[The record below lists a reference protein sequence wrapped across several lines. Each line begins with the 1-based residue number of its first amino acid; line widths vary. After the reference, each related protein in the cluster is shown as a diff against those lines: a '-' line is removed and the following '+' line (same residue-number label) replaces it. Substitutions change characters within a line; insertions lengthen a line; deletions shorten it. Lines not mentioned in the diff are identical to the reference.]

1 MQNCEQSIYQLFVD
15 AGIPHYGGTEEFAAQ
30 GAFLGY
36 GANGKQLGIA
46 AADLAAEILI
56 EGTAVNELPV
66 QMLTQGVAVV
76 NSETAESIGVN
87 VDSIR
92 KVFRSIC
99 GEVSSTKTAVAPAR
113 QTEGPE
119 SY

>member
-1 MQNCEQSIYQLFVD
+1 ML
-15 AGIPHYGGTEEFAAQ
+15 
-30 GAFLGY
+30 
-36 GANGKQLGIA
+36 
-46 AADLAAEILI
+46 DL
-56 EGTAVNELPV
+56 
-66 QMLTQGVAVV
+66 GVATV

-99 GEVSSTKTAVAPAR
+99 GEVSSTQTAVTDPR
-113 QTEGPE
+113 QTEEPE

>member
-1 MQNCEQSIYQLFVD
+1 MPVFL
-15 AGIPHYGGTEEFAAQ
+15 TMEE
-30 GAFLGY
+30 L
-36 GANGKQLGIA
+36 
-46 AADLAAEILI
+46 LI

>member
-1 MQNCEQSIYQLFVD
+1 
-15 AGIPHYGGTEEFAAQ
+15 
-30 GAFLGY
+30 
-36 GANGKQLGIA
+36 
-46 AADLAAEILI
+46 
-56 EGTAVNELPV
+56 
-66 QMLTQGVAVV
+66 MLTQGVAVV